1 MQQAEQVFQ
10 NPEYKPTFHDPG
22 RCPSGKHDV
31 MYPPLSSMSVVHWA
45 RNTLVMAMRKNADYA
60 LFVDCDMGLE
70 PDTLDRLLSHGKDIV
85 AALTTRRTDPA
96 IPTIRMWSEA
106 EQNFTELLMWDESK
120 TLIEVDA
127 VGTGVMLISRQ
138 VLEEVAEAFNPEQYH
153 KSGNGFWFQNIW
165 YPHLSAEAGEDVSF
179 CHRATRL
186 GYKIYVDTTIQPGHY
201 DYYPY
206 GLKDYLPF
214 RMEKLTEIRDRIE
227 KESESLGLQERPEQL
242 KKLDSIIEKL
252 VSEMDHKVQSGTLVC
267 SPS

>member
-206 GLKDYLPF
+206 SFADYKAHRL
-214 RMEKLTEIRDRIE
+214 EKICDVIRQAEIE
-227 KESESLGLQERPEQL
+227 AQKLGLSERPEQI
-242 KKLDSIIEKL
+242 KKLDAIVERLKQEIGQEVEKGNL
-252 VSEMDHKVQSGTLVC
+252 ALSVF
-267 SPS
+267 